1 MSLGKMSSSS
11 SMSRFDIS
19 ELLDKLPS
27 KRIGYPRRTVTNV
40 TDCIEKCGTTHK
52 SFKSVV
58 LKDKAQQ
65 QDKKID
71 QYIQAVYTKT
81 KRVKDDDIVNA
92 SVVRKIH
99 IRDDELVFRDGS
111 RTPIRSASAAN
122 RVLPSIGGGG
132 SVSGCSLSLVGGPSV
147 TSVSVLSQKSFYP
160 NDNLSSDTNK
170 WIKAHRIEK
179 YSYPNACNFY

>member
-1 MSLGKMSSSS
+1 MSSSSSSSSS

-19 ELLDKLPS
+19 ELLEKLPS

-81 KRVKDDDIVNA
+81 KKVKDDDIVNA

-99 IRDDELVFRDGS
+99 IRDDELVFRDGT
-111 RTPIRSASAAN
+111 RTPIRSVAATK
-122 RVLPSIGGGG
+122 VLPSIDGGG
-132 SVSGCSLSLVGGPSV
+132 SVSGCSLSLVGGSSV
-147 TSVSVLSQKSFYP
+147 ASVSVMSQKSFYP

-170 WIKAHRIEK
+170 WIKAHRKEK
-179 YSYPNACNFY
+179 YSYPNPCNFY

>member
-1 MSLGKMSSSS
+1 MSSPSS
-11 SMSRFDIS
+11 SISRFDIS

-27 KRIGYPRRTVTNV
+27 KRMGYPRRTVTNV
-40 TDCIEKCGTTHK
+40 TDCIEKSGTTHK

-81 KRVKDDDIVNA
+81 TKVKDDDIVNA

-111 RTPIRSASAAN
+111 RTPIRSVASTKM
-122 RVLPSIGGGG
+122 LPSIDGG

-147 TSVSVLSQKSFYP
+147 ASVSVMSQKSFYP

-170 WIKAHRIEK
+170 WLKANRKEK
-179 YSYPNACNFY
+179 YSYPNPCNFY